1 MLKRFRFT
9 NTVIAALPANPA
21 SSRSTESE
29 YSDTEISGLK
39 LLSGKSGSKR
49 FLLRYILHGRKARKG
64 MPVQV
69 FATSL

>member
-39 LLSGKSGSKR
+39 LLSGKSGCCCVIDRTHPS
-49 FLLRYILHGRKARKG
+49 
-64 MPVQV
+64 V
-69 FATSL
+69 FDCSR